1 MKMFGS
7 QMIDG
12 FLKKQAGGSIIL
24 KTCHKTQLLELRMVV
39 KLLKKNWKQEKLDN
53 FGIKA
58 ETTVKATS
66 T

>member
-1 MKMFGS
+1 
-7 QMIDG
+7 MIDG
-12 FLKKQAGGSIIL
+12 FLKKQAGESIIL
-24 KTCHKTQLLELRMVV
+24 KTCHKTQLWELRMVV
-39 KLLKKNWKQEKLDN
+39 KSLKKNWKQEKLDN